1 MGVPVR
7 IVLYSDDATSAHTA
21 ALAAYERIA
30 ELDNIMSDYRPQS
43 EVRLLSGRP
52 NEWVPVSE
60 DLFAV
65 LARARE
71 IATLTDGAFD
81 PTVGPFVEL
90 WREARR
96 TRRLPDEAAL
106 ASARRRVGWR
116 LLEVDSSRRSVRLA
130 AESMKDDLGGI
141 ANGYILPEAVEVL
154 RTRGNAVAMVEAGG
168 DVVVGE
174 APPGRGGWAI
184 DVPDADS
191 GFAARA
197 RVLRNAAI
205 ATSGGTE
212 QFVEIGGWRYSHV
225 VDPRTGLGLTD
236 AITVMVIAG
245 DGATADAVAT
255 AGQVMGSGV
264 IPTLRPLVSAIAIVR
279 SAGAG
284 REPRDPR

>member
-1 MGVPVR
+1 
-7 IVLYSDDATSAHTA
+7 
-21 ALAAYERIA
+21 
-30 ELDNIMSDYRPQS
+30 
-43 EVRLLSGRP
+43 
-52 NEWVPVSE
+52 
-60 DLFAV
+60 
-65 LARARE
+65 
-71 IATLTDGAFD
+71 
-81 PTVGPFVEL
+81 
-90 WREARR
+90 
-96 TRRLPDEAAL
+96 
-106 ASARRRVGWR
+106 
-116 LLEVDSSRRSVRLA
+116 VDSITIPP
-130 AESMKDDLGGI
+130 GGI
-141 ANGYILPEAVEVL
+141 AKGYTRPAARVVL
-154 RTRGNAVAMVEAGG
+154 RTWGTAVAMGDAGG
-168 DVVVGE
+168 VVVVGD
-174 APPGRGGWAI
+174 APRGRGGWAI